1 MADTRRTARVHTH
14 ADRAYE
20 LQPVRSRAWRLGGA
34 MLWAALAAAAGA
46 GVAAWLLRPQGEVRC
61 PVVAP
66 DALSRELNETQLRL
80 EQERAA
86 RAVLQSTADGAQA
99 TIAKLQAE
107 LLFLRSHGAG
117 SR

>member
-1 MADTRRTARVHTH
+1 MADPRRTPRKHTN

-20 LQPVRSRAWRLGGA
+20 LQPVRSLAWRVGGA
-34 MLWAALAAAAGA
+34 ALWAALAATAGA
-46 GVAAWLLRPQGEVRC
+46 GMTAWLLAPQVEPSC

-66 DALSRELNETQLRL
+66 DALSRELSDTQLRL

-86 RAVLQSTADGAQA
+86 RATLQSTAQGAQA

-107 LLFLRSHGAG
+107 LLFLRNHGAG

>member
-20 LQPVRSRAWRLGGA
+20 LLPVRSRARRVGGVV
-34 MLWAALAAAAGA
+34 LWAALAAAAGA
-46 GVAAWLLRPQGEVRC
+46 GVTAWLLEPHGEVSC

-66 DALSRELNETQLRL
+66 DALSRELSNTQLRL

-86 RAVLQSTADGAQA
+86 RAMLQSTADGAQA
-99 TIAKLQAE
+99 AVAKLQAE
-107 LLFLRSHGAG
+107 LLFLRNHGAG

>member
-1 MADTRRTARVHTH
+1 MADPRRTQRTHTN

-20 LQPVRSRAWRLGGA
+20 LQPVRSLAWRVGGA
-34 MLWAALAAAAGA
+34 TLWAVLAATAGA
-46 GVAAWLLRPQGEVRC
+46 GITAWLLKPHSAPSC

-66 DALSRELNETQLRL
+66 DALSRELSDTQLRL

-86 RAVLQSTADGAQA
+86 RATLQTVAQGAQA

-107 LLFLRSHGAG
+107 LVFLRNHGAG

>member
-1 MADTRRTARVHTH
+1 MADPRRTPRAHTN

-20 LQPVRSRAWRLGGA
+20 LQPVRSLAWRVGCA
-34 MLWAALAAAAGA
+34 TLWAVLAATAGA
-46 GVAAWLLRPQGEVRC
+46 GMTAWLLKPQGEASC

-66 DALSRELNETQLRL
+66 DALSRELSDMQLRL

-86 RAVLQSTADGAQA
+86 RATLQTTVEGAQT

-107 LLFLRSHGAG
+107 LLFLRNHGAG